1 MTILHP
7 NYSFGVRNTV
17 KFRDGP
23 AAVTGDVGA
32 KAYAGHSFQ
41 GEGLHKRVIQKSE
54 DVPEDR
60 QESEGKGFWLT
71 KTGLPG
77 LFFVACCLLPGSTT
91 IETTIRTM
99 MKIDE
104 DRDNDRDNDKGAQG

>member
-60 QESEGKGFWLT
+60 QKSEGKGFWLT

-77 LFFVACCLLPGSTT
+77 LFFCCLLPVAW
-91 IETTIRTM
+91 I
-99 MKIDE
+99 
-104 DRDNDRDNDKGAQG
+104 DNDRDNDQDNDEDRRGSRQ